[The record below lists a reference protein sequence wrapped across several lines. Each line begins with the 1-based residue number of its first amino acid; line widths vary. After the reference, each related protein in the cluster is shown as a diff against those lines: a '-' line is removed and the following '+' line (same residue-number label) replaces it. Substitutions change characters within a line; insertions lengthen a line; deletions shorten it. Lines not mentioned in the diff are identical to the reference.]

1 MVTSANAAAMPAPV
15 DINLREQVQ
24 QRLRL
29 DIVSGEVGPG
39 TILSVPAL
47 ARTLG
52 ISTTPVREAL
62 LQLSADGLLQPL
74 RNRGF
79 CVVEPSLEELRNL
92 FEVRLQLESS
102 AFLKLV
108 QSGCGDVSDLT
119 VQADAIARAVRTGDV
134 PLYLA
139 ADRAFHQE
147 LLSRAGNP
155 VLTGIV
161 MKLRDT
167 MRLYGIKS
175 AAGLAR
181 QAESVPEHYRIIEM
195 VRQGAEPAAAA
206 ALMHKHIMD
215 WEPIFSDVLLGDAG
229 ESVR

>member
-1 MVTSANAAAMPAPV
+1 MVSNQNAAPV
-15 DINLREQVQ
+15 PVATEANLREQVQ

-29 DIVSGEVGPG
+29 GIVSGEIGPG

-79 CVVEPSLEELRNL
+79 CVVEPTLEELRNL
-92 FEVRLQLESS
+92 FEVRLQLETS
-102 AFLKLV
+102 AFVKLV
-108 QSGCGDVSDLT
+108 RSGLNDVSQLT
-119 VQADAIARAVRTGDV
+119 AHADDIARAVRAGDIQ
-134 PLYLA
+134 LYLA
-139 ADRAFHQE
+139 ADRAFHRE
-147 LLSRAGNP
+147 LLSRAGNA

-161 MKLRDT
+161 MRLRDT
-167 MRLYGIKS
+167 MRLYGISS

-181 QAESVPEHYRIIEM
+181 QEESVPEHYRIIDM
-195 VRQGAEPAAAA
+195 LRQGGEPEAAA

-215 WEPIFSDVLLGDAG
+215 WEPIFSEVLRDADG
-229 ESVR
+229 GQLR

>member
-1 MVTSANAAAMPAPV
+1 MVSSPNAAVVPTLA

-39 TILSVPAL
+39 TILSVPSL

-62 LQLSADGLLQPL
+62 LHLSADGLLQPL

-79 CVVEPSLEELRNL
+79 CVVEPSLAELRNL
-92 FEVRLQLESS
+92 FEVRVQLETS

-108 QSGCGDVSDLT
+108 QSGLDDVSDLT
-119 VQADAIARAVRTGDV
+119 AQADAIARAVRDGDV

-195 VRQGAEPAAAA
+195 LRQRAEPAAAA

-215 WEPIFSDVLLGDAG
+215 WEPIFSNVLLEGG
-229 ESVR
+229 GQRPR

>member
-1 MVTSANAAAMPAPV
+1 MVSQHNVAAAPMTAEA
-15 DINLREQVQ
+15 NLREQVQ

-39 TILSVPAL
+39 TILSVPGL

-62 LQLSADGLLQPL
+62 LQLSDDGLLQPL

-79 CVVEPSLEELRNL
+79 CVVEPTLEDLRNL
-92 FEVRLQLESS
+92 FEVRLQLETS
-102 AFLKLV
+102 AFVKLV
-108 QSGCGDVSDLT
+108 RSGLADVAELT
-119 VQADAIARAVRTGDV
+119 RQADAIARAVRTRDV

-139 ADRAFHQE
+139 ADRAFHRE
-147 LLSRAGNP
+147 LLSRAGNA

-161 MKLRDT
+161 MRLRDT
-167 MRLYGIKS
+167 MRLYGIGS
-175 AAGLAR
+175 PAGLAR
-181 QAESVPEHYRIIEM
+181 QEESVPEHYRIIALLQ
-195 VRQGAEPAAAA
+195 QGSETDAA

-215 WEPIFSDVLLGDAG
+215 WEPIFSDYLKAPRDGA
-229 ESVR
+229 VRA